1 MKIKVSNILPN
12 LAFFYPS
19 IYLLCSMVG
28 LESFLSRLMW
38 LSSLAVLVL
47 DASKKTRSNRQVR
60 LSLVYIIVLAIINAI
75 LFGYSYVLHIDCYG
89 YMLLLSLFAI
99 YSNDDRLNKLKEVAY
114 NHRNGI
120 KLLISFYFLL
130 LISILFF
137 NGARMGSVWG
147 LSFPVLYG
155 PYSVTHNIAYQLIIM
170 YAVAS
175 LNFRR
180 SKKGIYLIFMIA
192 SVLCCVWTVARSGLL
207 ALAVVILTDYFSVRK
222 ASVKAVIAASGL
234 FVLLYLGLFTDFL
247 TNNPIV
253 QKSIISAQ
261 GGSISNGRELFSAY
275 VMNYYLTSTSFIQK
289 LFGVSLYTIRSLLKV
304 RWYVEIHAHNDFV
317 NILAGFGIYGLIG
330 FIYSLLKLV
339 KHTPKGILLLIVLV
353 ILSWYNGL
361 YMYVSF
367 VPAIPI
373 LMVFYREI
381 LIGVKEH
388 DNNKGRIKASS
399 PIGAQPLHWER

>member
-12 LAFFYPS
+12 ITLFYPS

-38 LSSLAVLVL
+38 LSSLIVLVL
-47 DASKKTRSNRQVR
+47 DASKITRSNRQAR
-60 LSLVYIIVLAIINAI
+60 FSLVYIIVLAIINAL
-75 LFGYSYVLHIDCYG
+75 LFGYSYVFHIDCYG
-89 YMLLLSLFAI
+89 YMLLLSLFSI
-99 YSNDDRLNKLKEVAY
+99 YSNEVRLNRLKKVAFI
-114 NHRNGI
+114 HRNGI

-130 LISILFF
+130 LISVLFL

-147 LSFPVLYG
+147 LSLPVLYG
-155 PYSVTHNIAYQLIIM
+155 PYSVTHNLAYQLIIM
-170 YAVAS
+170 YAAAS

-192 SVLCCVWTVARSGLL
+192 SVLCCIWTAARSGLL

-222 ASVKAVIAASGL
+222 ASVKTVIAAAGL

-304 RWYVEIHAHNDFV
+304 RWFVEIHAHNDFV
-317 NILAGFGIYGLIG
+317 NILVGFGIYGLIG

-339 KHTPKGILLLIVLV
+339 GHTPKRILFLLVLI

-367 VPAIPI
+367 VPAIPV

-381 LIGVKEH
+381 LSGVKEH

-399 PIGAQPLHWER
+399 PIGAQSLHWER

>member
-155 PYSVTHNIAYQLIIM
+155 PYSVTHNVAYQLIIM

-304 RWYVEIHAHNDFV
+304 RWFVEIHAHNDFV
-317 NILAGFGIYGLIG
+317 NILAGFGIYGITG

-339 KHTPKGILLLIVLV
+339 RHTPKRILFLLVLV
-353 ILSWYNGL
+353 ILAWYNGL

-367 VPAIPI
+367 VPAIPV

-381 LIGVKEH
+381 LSGVKEH

-399 PIGAQPLHWER
+399 PIGAQSLHWER

>member
-1 MKIKVSNILPN
+1 MKIKVKNILPYT
-12 LAFFYPS
+12 LFFYPS
-19 IYLLCSMVG
+19 IYLFCCSLG
-28 LESFLSRLMW
+28 LESILSRLMW
-38 LSSLAVLVL
+38 ICSLVILAM
-47 DASKKTRSNRQVR
+47 DASKANRNGRQAR
-60 LSLVYIIVLAIINAI
+60 ISLIYIVALAIINAI
-75 LFGYSYVLHIDCYG
+75 LFGYSYVFHIDCYG
-89 YMLLLSLFAI
+89 YMLLLSVFAI
-99 YSNDDRLNKLKEVAY
+99 YSNEERLTKLKEVAF
-114 NHRNGI
+114 NHQNGI
-120 KLLISFYFLL
+120 KLLISFYLLL
-130 LISILFF
+130 LISVLFF

-147 LSFPVLYG
+147 LSYPVLYG

-175 LNFRR
+175 LNFRS
-180 SKKGIYLIFMIA
+180 SKKGIYLFFMIV
-192 SVLCCVWTVARSGLL
+192 SVLCCIWTVARSGLL
-207 ALAVVILTDYFSVRK
+207 AMAFVILTDYFSVRK
-222 ASVKAVIAASGL
+222 ASVKTVIAAAGL
-234 FVLLYLGLFTDFL
+234 LVLLYLGLFTDFL

-261 GGSISNGRELFSAY
+261 SGSISNGRELFSAY

-367 VPAIPI
+367 VPAIPV

-381 LIGVKEH
+381 LSGVKEH

-399 PIGAQPLHWER
+399 PIGAQPLHWEQ